1 MIVDVQDIKDKL
13 HMLGYTVTADDEVVI
28 RFAISKILRDIKNF
42 CQRSDIPNV
51 LYYVVV
57 DKVAGEFLK
66 AKKASG
72 QLEGFSVDLNAV
84 MLSKWSQGDT
94 SLSYAVDKTK
104 SKEERLDALIE
115 ALTDIDKK
123 LLPFR
128 RFRLWI

>member
-1 MIVDVQDIKDKL
+1 MIVDVQDIKAKL
-13 HMLGYTVTADDEVVI
+13 HILGYTVTPDDEE
-28 RFAISKILRDIKNF
+28 AIKHIIDKTLRGIKNF

-51 LYYVVV
+51 LYHVVV
-57 DKVAGEFLK
+57 GKTAGEFLK
-66 AKKASG
+66 LKKASG
-72 QLEGFSVDLNAV
+72 RLDGFGVDLNAV

-94 SLSYAVDKTK
+94 SLSYAVDKAK
-104 SKEERLDALIE
+104 SPEERSDALTE